1 MNTATHQELTAP
13 AEQLLIAAERLLAE
27 KGLGAVSVREIARAA
42 GQKNHSAISYHFGS
56 IENLIDAILSYR
68 MLPLNVKRAKRLE
81 QWRHAGRT
89 SDLRGLVQVLVEPFA
104 DELLQPP
111 EQSYYLRLLAQLMS
125 QRQWQPLFTEHPV
138 RASAILETGELM
150 ADILRPIMG
159 EEIALERL
167 RLMGLHM
174 LNTITEW
181 DAVRR
186 RGDLTLNRNT
196 LAWRVDNLVS
206 YLVGGLSA
214 PSKAAIDEVLE

>member
-1 MNTATHQELTAP
+1 
-13 AEQLLIAAERLLAE
+13 
-27 KGLGAVSVREIARAA
+27 
-42 GQKNHSAISYHFGS
+42 
-56 IENLIDAILSYR
+56 
-68 MLPLNVKRAKRLE
+68 
-81 QWRHAGRT
+81 
-89 SDLRGLVQVLVEPFA
+89 
-104 DELLQPP
+104 
-111 EQSYYLRLLAQLMS
+111 
-125 QRQWQPLFTEHPV
+125 
-138 RASAILETGELM
+138 
-150 ADILRPIMG
+150 MG